1 MPSELDRM
9 MDEGLAG
16 VTGAGGPAQVAT
28 LEQGGLTLPVIAAAP
43 PTLAHYIRHFCAQH
57 GDATF
62 LVAGEERLSFAQT
75 LAEAEAVTRALVAGH
90 GIAKGDRV
98 GIAMRNSPSWI
109 ALYMGVVM
117 AGGVATLLNGWW
129 QSHELAHAVTDVEC
143 ALIFADPPR
152 AKRLLAIDGS
162 MPPVVVID
170 DMLPLPHALAELK
183 ALGSEGAALPEIAP
197 DDHATILFTSG
208 STGQSKGALS
218 DHRAVVQATFNYLAQ
233 LLVMLGI
240 SIKMGKPPQGQ
251 PATLLNLPLFHVTAM
266 VPMFLQ
272 SFAMGRKLVLM
283 PKWDA
288 EEAMRLISQEKVTY
302 FVGVPL
308 MSFEI
313 LNHPNR
319 ANYDLSTVTD
329 FAAGGAPRPVE
340 HVKRIDEEMGGGAP
354 LIGYGLTE
362 TNGVGTGN
370 WRTNYIAKP
379 ASAGRPSLPLV
390 DLAIKDDAG
399 ATLPVGERGEV
410 CIRSI
415 CNFREYWNNPQA
427 TAAAFT
433 PDRYF
438 RTGDLGYLDEDGYLF
453 IVDRKK
459 DIIIRGGENISCQEV
474 EAALYEHTQVAEA
487 AVFALPD
494 GRLGEIPGAVVEPQ
508 PGQALSEEG
517 LRAFLQER
525 IAAFKVPARIWI
537 VSDPLPRLGT
547 EKIDKVGLKAKYR
560 KVFASEACSSPSF
573 ARGGRGGGAE
583 RLPPFL
589 APNPSTSLRLVPL
602 PETSSGKN

>member
-1 MPSELDRM
+1 MPSELDGM
-9 MDEGLAG
+9 MDAGLAQM
-16 VTGAGGPAQVAT
+16 TGAGGPAAVTTVERDGMALPFIAT
-28 LEQGGLTLPVIAAAP
+28 AP
-43 PTLAHYIRHFCAQH
+43 PTLVHYIRHFAEANR
-57 GDATF
+57 DATF
-62 LVAGEERLSFAQT
+62 LVAGEERLTFAEVMTQ
-75 LAEAEAVTRALVAGH
+75 AEAVARALVGGH

-109 ALYMGVVM
+109 ALYMGIVM

-129 QSHELAHAVTDVEC
+129 QSHELAAAVDEVDC
-143 ALIFADPPR
+143 ALVFADPPR
-152 AKRLLAIDGS
+152 AKRLAAIGG
-162 MPPVVVID
+162 PRAKVVTID
-170 DMLPLPHALAELK
+170 DVLPLAQALAV
-183 ALGSEGAALPEIAP
+183 LGRHDEVALPEVGP
-197 DDHATILFTSG
+197 EDHATILFTSG

-233 LLVMLGI
+233 AMVMLGI
-240 SIKMGKPPQGQ
+240 ATAQGSPPQGQ

-288 EEAMRLISQEKVTY
+288 TEAMRLIEAEKVTY

-313 LNHPNR
+313 LTHPER
-319 ANYDLSTVTD
+319 GKYDLSSVTD

-340 HVKRIDEEMGGGAP
+340 HVKRIADEMGGGAP

-370 WRTNYIAKP
+370 WRSNYTAKP
-379 ASAGRPSLPLV
+379 SSAGRPSLPLV
-390 DLAIKDDAG
+390 DIAIFDDAG
-399 ATLPVGERGEV
+399 ARRGAGERGEV

-415 CNFREYWNNPQA
+415 ANFREYWNNPEA

-438 RTGDLGYLDEDGYLF
+438 RTGDIGYLDEDGYLF

-474 EAALYEHTQVAEA
+474 EAALYEHPEVAEA

-494 GRLGEIPGAVVEPQ
+494 ERFGEVPGAVVEPRDGAGIGAEDLQ
-508 PGQALSEEG
+508 
-517 LRAFLQER
+517 AFLHAR
-525 IAAFKVPARIWI
+525 IAAFKVPPRIWI
-537 VSDPLPRLGT
+537 THDPLPRLGT
-547 EKIDKVGLKAKYR
+547 EKIDKVGLKATYQ
-560 KVFASEACSSPSF
+560 AAF
-573 ARGGRGGGAE
+573 AREKVA
-583 RLPPFL
+583 
-589 APNPSTSLRLVPL
+589 
-602 PETSSGKN
+602 